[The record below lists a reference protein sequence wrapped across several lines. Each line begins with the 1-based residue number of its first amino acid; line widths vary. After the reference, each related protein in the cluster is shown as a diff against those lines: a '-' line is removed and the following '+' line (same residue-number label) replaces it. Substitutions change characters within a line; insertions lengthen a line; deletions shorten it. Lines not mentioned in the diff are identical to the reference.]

1 MTDEAM
7 NVAAEA
13 VSMPD
18 AQVSAPVESTA
29 PDRDN
34 STRGAIERAFDAL
47 NKQEQTPGTV
57 EQVNSGR
64 ERNPDGT
71 FKATDA
77 PGKPVDALQAPLA
90 TDAAA
95 NPLAPAGDA
104 PSRFSPDA
112 KAAWATVPEPVKAE
126 VNRAIKELEG
136 GIQRY
141 QADFEPYKDFDRQ
154 LKTNGQTFQEV
165 FEHYSGIEKV
175 LAENPLKGL
184 DTICR
189 NMGLSLKQ
197 VAAHVMGQPVDQQ
210 TQQNDA
216 YVSQLEQK
224 INALE
229 KQVGGVTTTIKTQQ
243 EGLLLKEI
251 DAFAAKPENSRFDE
265 LSEDIVFFLNSGKTK
280 DLAEAYRLADRL
292 NPAPQ
297 APATTI
303 AAPAA
308 QQTATSQTR
317 KGQLSPSGAPSTASN
332 VAARTPPASAR
343 DALDRAFAVTGL

>member
-1 MTDEAM
+1 MDDVTT
-7 NVAAEA
+7 VAAEA

-18 AQVSAPVESTA
+18 AQVSAPVESTS

-34 STRGAIERAFDAL
+34 STRGAIDRAFDAL
-47 NKQEQTPGTV
+47 NKQEQAPGTV
-57 EQVNSGR
+57 DQVNSGR

-77 PGKPVDALQAPLA
+77 SGRPVDALQAPLA

-112 KAAWATVPEPVKAE
+112 KAAWTAVPEPVKAE

-141 QADFEPYKDFDRQ
+141 QADFEPYKEIDRQ
-154 LKTNGQTFQEV
+154 LKANGQTFQEV

-189 NMGLSLKQ
+189 NMGMSLKQ
-197 VAAHVMGQPVDQQ
+197 VAQHVMGQPVDAQ
-210 TQQNDA
+210 TQQQDG
-216 YVSQLEQK
+216 YVNELKAE
-224 INALE
+224 IAALKKE
-229 KQVGGVTTTIKTQQ
+229 VGGVTTTIRSQQ
-243 EGLLLKEI
+243 EGNLLKEI

-265 LSEDIVFFLNSGKTK
+265 LSKDIVFFLDSGRTK

-297 APATTI
+297 AQATTI

-308 QQTATSQTR
+308 QQTAPSQTR
-317 KGQLSPSGAPSTASN
+317 KGQLSPSGAPSTTSN
-332 VAARTPPASAR
+332 VAARIPPASAR